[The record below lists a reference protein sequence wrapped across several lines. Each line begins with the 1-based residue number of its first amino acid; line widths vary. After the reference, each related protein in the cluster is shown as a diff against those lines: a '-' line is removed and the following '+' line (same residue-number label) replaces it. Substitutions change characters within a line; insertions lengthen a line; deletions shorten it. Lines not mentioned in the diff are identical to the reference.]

1 MTNPNDIAYPNK
13 SQNRQIGITDFY
25 GGLTKREYFAAL
37 AMQGM
42 WANESSIVAMAKA
55 AINEDLT
62 QTSVKGTEMLAKLS
76 IAAADALIAELNKEK
91 P

>member
-1 MTNPNDIAYPNK
+1 MTNPNDNAFQEGSFGRTN
-13 SQNRQIGITDFY
+13 T
-25 GGLTKREYFAAL
+25 LTKREYFAAL

-42 WANESSIVAMAKA
+42 WANTSSIVAMAKA

-62 QTSVKGTEMLAKLS
+62 QTSVKGTKMLAKLS

-91 P
+91 L